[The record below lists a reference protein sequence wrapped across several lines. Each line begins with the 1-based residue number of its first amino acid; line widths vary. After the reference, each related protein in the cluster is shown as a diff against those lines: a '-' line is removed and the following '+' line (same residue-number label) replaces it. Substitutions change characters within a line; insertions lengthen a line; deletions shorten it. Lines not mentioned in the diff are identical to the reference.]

1 MQYCWWW
8 SLREWYSIVQLHRGV
23 GEVTAYR
30 SDLPLRCID
39 SGLGF
44 SIQKTDSRADTDTHT
59 TTTRTPSLD
68 HTSST
73 NNNNSNNK
81 TAEMERGT
89 LLAAEVLGLS
99 PGTLSLLNPVYLHAF
114 ADNPAWET
122 LDELRVRLV
131 TDWEDYPV
139 GFQEEIL
146 ATIWGRE
153 MADEVVEDSDEE
165 EEDDEDEDE
174 DEEMED
180 EEMEDEEMDDEEVV
194 SEDEMEVEDEEMEFG
209 WGATGDD
216 QHSDDD
222 DVGGGATAAVVLD
235 LRED

>member
-1 MQYCWWW
+1 
-8 SLREWYSIVQLHRGV
+8 
-23 GEVTAYR
+23 
-30 SDLPLRCID
+30 
-39 SGLGF
+39 
-44 SIQKTDSRADTDTHT
+44 
-59 TTTRTPSLD
+59 
-68 HTSST
+68 
-73 NNNNSNNK
+73 
-81 TAEMERGT
+81 
-89 LLAAEVLGLS
+89 
-99 PGTLSLLNPVYLHAF
+99 LNPVYLHTF

-131 TDWEDYPV
+131 TDREDYPM

-153 MADEVVEDSDEE
+153 MADEVVEEEDEE
-165 EEDDEDEDE
+165 EEDDEDED
-174 DEEMED
+174 
-180 EEMEDEEMDDEEVV
+180 
-194 SEDEMEVEDEEMEFG
+194 EDEEMEFG

>member
-44 SIQKTDSRADTDTHT
+44 SIRKTDSRADTDTHT

-73 NNNNSNNK
+73 NNNSNNK

-99 PGTLSLLNPVYLHAF
+99 PGTLSLLNPVYLHTF

-131 TDWEDYPV
+131 TDREDYPM

-153 MADEVVEDSDEE
+153 MADEVVEEEDEE